1 MSVLG
6 EKDAV
11 VVKQLDAGIKC
22 SWNWS
27 WLKLEGKVTVK
38 GQELS
43 FHLADVFRNICK
55 KGYACCILCQKDINY
70 ANKSSHA
77 LQAHCQT
84 KVHKKKV
91 QHNVT
96 MMLGAH

>member
-43 FHLADVFRNICK
+43 FHLADVFMKINK
-55 KGYACCILCQKDINY
+55 QGFACCILCRKDC
-70 ANKSSHA
+70 KSA
-77 LQAHCQT
+77 QEE
-84 KVHKKKV
+84 
-91 QHNVT
+91 
-96 MMLGAH
+96 GAA

>member
-1 MSVLG
+1 MSVLR

-11 VVKQLDAGIKC
+11 VVKLLDATIKF

-27 WLKLEGKVTVK
+27 WLKLEGKITVK
-38 GQELS
+38 GQEIS
-43 FHLADVFRNICK
+43 FHLADVFSTISK
-55 KGYACCILCQKDINY
+55 QGFACCILCQKDINY
-70 ANKSSHA
+70 ANKGNHA

-84 KVHKKKV
+84 ELHKKKV

-96 MMLGAH
+96 MYR